1 MTRAFQHRLEFF
13 IVKFLIILLNLLPI
27 KISLRFG
34 DCIGFIAF
42 SILGIRRK
50 VALTNLVR
58 SFGDRFTYREYRR
71 IGLKSYINFA
81 RSMIEFGLYPKLAR
95 IGLPNL
101 VDLNADESS
110 IERSRSGQ
118 GAVFVSGHFGNFE
131 IMGASLAAF
140 DLPVDFLVGKQHN
153 LLVNDLMNRHRAIFG
168 VGLIEIGVSARGVV
182 AALKKGRSVAMLSDQ
197 DAGDDGVII
206 DFLGRPASTPKGP
219 AAFALKTGCPIIV
232 AMLVRNGLSS
242 HTLHIE
248 KPIEVN
254 KANEKAA
261 EIKRLTQAYSDIIAD
276 YIRRYPDHWFWAHRR
291 WKTTCPEDYMAK

>member
-13 IVKFLIILLNLLPI
+13 IVKFLIFLLNLLPV

-58 SFGDRFTYREYRR
+58 SFGSRFTDREYRR

-95 IGLPNL
+95 IGLTNIVNL
-101 VDLNADESS
+101 KADESS
-110 IERSRSGQ
+110 MERAQSGQ

-131 IMGASLAAF
+131 MMGASLAAF
-140 DLPVDFLVGKQHN
+140 GLPIDFLVGKQHN
-153 LLVNDLMNRHRAIFG
+153 LLVNSLMNRHRAIFG
-168 VGLIEIGVSARGVV
+168 VGLIEIGISARGVV

-206 DFLGRPASTPKGP
+206 DFLGRPASTPKGA

-232 AMLVRNGLSS
+232 AMLVREGFAR
-242 HTLHIE
+242 HTLHVE

-254 KANEKAA
+254 KANEKAK
-261 EIKRLTQAYSDIIAD
+261 EIKRLTQAYSNIFAD
-276 YIRRYPDHWFWAHRR
+276 YIRRYPEQWFWAHRR
-291 WKTTCPEDYMAK
+291 WKTTCPEDYVAK